1 MARKH
6 AWMFFLEIICSFR
19 ETDAKSDTR
28 EKLRVEEQVKS
39 EEKIS
44 VPIFEPNVL
53 IVLHV
58 FSHSSLWMSKLS
70 NVKMPILL
78 ASKMF
83 SIFFKTL
90 SSSQFGKKTQ
100 RANVLGK
107 LKFWKNYK
115 ISHGNILGYPHS
127 WLHHVTRLDQ
137 SHTIKKVFD
146 DIEYPTVKTK
156 IPF

>member
-90 SSSQFGKKTQ
+90 SSSQFGKKKH
-100 RANVLGK
+100 NVRTYLENSNSGRTIRYHMGTSSDILTLGC
-107 LKFWKNYK
+107 
-115 ISHGNILGYPHS
+115 I
-127 WLHHVTRLDQ
+127 T
-137 SHTIKKVFD
+137 
-146 DIEYPTVKTK
+146 
-156 IPF
+156 